1 MNQAPIRFQ
10 HDSQGVDWQ
19 DLVRLFKLANLGGR
33 EGDKIKRAF
42 ENSTVVCFAMDGSR
56 LVGAARA
63 LSDLEYHA
71 TVYDVAIHPD
81 YQRRGVGTKLMSEL
95 LTTLPVWR
103 VLLVA
108 DGDARRFYQRLGFEP
123 FGDVLA
129 RFDRTKLFDPPDG
142 SV

>member
-1 MNQAPIRFQ
+1 MSQHLIRFQ
-10 HDSQGVDWQ
+10 HDARGVDWQ
-19 DLVRLFKLANLGGR
+19 ELVSLFKLADLGGR
-33 EGDKIKRAF
+33 EGSKIQRAF

-63 LSDLEYHA
+63 LSDREYHA

-81 YQRRGVGTKLMSEL
+81 YQRRGVGTQLMDEL
-95 LTTLPVWR
+95 LAALPVWR

-108 DGDARRFYQRLGFEP
+108 DGEATRFYQRLGFEP
-123 FGDVLA
+123 LGDAMA
-129 RFDRTKLFDPPDG
+129 RFDRIKLFDPPDE